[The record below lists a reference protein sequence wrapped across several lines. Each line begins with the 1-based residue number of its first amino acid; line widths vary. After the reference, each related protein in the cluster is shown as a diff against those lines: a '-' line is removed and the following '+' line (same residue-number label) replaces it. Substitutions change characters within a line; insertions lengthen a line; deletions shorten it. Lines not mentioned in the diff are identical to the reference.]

1 MTQTTPNKSKI
12 AASLSLILGTALS
25 SGVMSSAT
33 AQETEKDIEVIQ
45 VSGIRSSVQES
56 MGIKRDSAGVVDA
69 ISAEDI
75 GKFPDTN
82 FLAEICQM
90 LLINL
95 SPNPNERL
103 DYDDTINYLED
114 IVNRHD
120 SLQDLIATAD
130 KVEKLSESEELEEN
144 KLNKMKF
151 QEINN

>member
-82 FLAEICQM
+82 LAE
-90 LLINL
+90 
-95 SPNPNERL
+95 
-103 DYDDTINYLED
+103 
-114 IVNRHD
+114 
-120 SLQDLIATAD
+120 SLQRITGISISRNNATVNDDFPAP
-130 KVEKLSESEELEEN
+130 VLPTTPIY
-144 KLNKMKF
+144 
-151 QEINN
+151 Q